1 MPLREPFM
9 VKENFDAATATLSIT
24 AKVGESLRIK
34 ELRIGALAAHGFC
47 ECFIDRLSI
56 GFFYIGNIDSNHLE
70 QCSEADALPNLFQ
83 RLQQLGIFNGYP
95 IAEGETFEI
104 RPAVAGATI
113 IGAIFYE
120 VWDAADVKP
129 EEDCGSKSDSFT
141 FINYGTNAAQIAA
154 GAYGRLDK
162 SRNPAEYPAFP
173 FGDVVPAGYEID
185 ILGILLKDWGGD
197 VDDTAN
203 TMRYLR
209 LTKDR
214 RVLWSDDRRGI
225 YCTQGMSYFTWGS
238 IRKTNTDIKLFPK
251 LITFKAGDELLI
263 DLSAAVNVTAL
274 DVMIAMIEKVRRVAK

>member
-1 MPLREPFM
+1 MALREPFM
-9 VKENFDAATATLSIT
+9 VKENFNAATPTLAIA
-24 AKVGESLRIK
+24 AKVGEGLRIK
-34 ELRIGALAAHGFC
+34 ELRVGALHSHGFC

-56 GFFYIGNIDSNHLE
+56 GFFYIGDIDANHLE
-70 QCSEADALPNLFQ
+70 QCSEADVLPNLFQ
-83 RLQQLGIFNGYP
+83 RLQQLAIFAGYP

-104 RPAVAGATI
+104 RPAVAGASI
-113 IGAIFYE
+113 VGAIIYE

-129 EEDCGSKSDSFT
+129 EEDSGSKSDSFT
-141 FINYGTNAAQIAA
+141 FLNYGTNSAQIAA
-154 GAYGRLDK
+154 GSYGRLDK

-173 FGDVVPAGYEID
+173 FGDVVPAAYEVD

-251 LITFKAGDELLI
+251 PLTFKAGDELLV

-274 DVMIAMIEKVRRVAK
+274 DVMIAMIEKVRRTGK

>member
-1 MPLREPFM
+1 MALKEPFM
-9 VKENFDAATATLSIT
+9 VKENFTAATANLTVT

-34 ELRIGALAAHGFC
+34 ELRVGALAAHGFC
-47 ECFIDRLSI
+47 ECLIDRLSI
-56 GFFYIGNIDSNHLE
+56 GFFYIGDINANHLE

-83 RLQQLGIFNGYP
+83 RLQQLGVFAGYP

-104 RPAVAGATI
+104 RPAVAGANI
-113 IGAIFYE
+113 IGAIIYE
-120 VWDAADVKP
+120 IWDAEDVKP
-129 EEDCGSKSDSFT
+129 EEDCGSKSPSFT
-141 FINYGTNAAQIAA
+141 YINYGTNSAQITG
-154 GAYGRLDK
+154 GAYGRLDL

-203 TMRYLR
+203 TMRFLR

-214 RVLWSDDRRGI
+214 RVLWNEDRRGI

-238 IRKTNTDIKLFPK
+238 IRQTNTDIKLLPAP
-251 LITFKAGDELLI
+251 LTFKSGDELLV

-274 DVMIAMIEKVRRVAK
+274 DVLIATIQKARRV

>member
-9 VKENFDAATATLSIT
+9 VKENFNGATATLSIT
-24 AKVGESLRIK
+24 AKVGEGLRIK
-34 ELRIGALAAHGFC
+34 ELRVGALAAHGFC

-56 GFFYIGNIDSNHLE
+56 GFFYIGDINANHLE

-83 RLQQLGIFNGYP
+83 RLQQLGVFNGYP

-104 RPAVAGATI
+104 RPAVAGALI
-113 IGAIFYE
+113 VGAIIYE
-120 VWDAADVKP
+120 IWDAADVKP
-129 EEDCGSKSDSFT
+129 DEECGSKSSSFT
-141 FINYGTNAAQIAA
+141 FINYGTNTLQIAA
-154 GAYGRLDK
+154 GAYGRLDL

-173 FGDVVPAGYEID
+173 FGDVVPPGYEID

-197 VDDTAN
+197 VDNTAN

-238 IRKTNTDIKLFPK
+238 IRQTNTDIKLLPK
-251 LITFKAGDELLI
+251 PITFTPGDELLI
-263 DLSAAVNVTAL
+263 DLSAAVAVTAL
-274 DVMIAMIEKVRRVAK
+274 DVMIAFIQKVRRSVK